1 MRPVDCHFLC
11 FIHHLLIFLI
21 VVAAV
26 PSRPSKLELKLFWRP
41 TRTGQSSG
49 QSQTSDHEEAESHV
63 LSRFRSEIRRC
74 SENRSGTCKV
84 SCSTLWGSEDNS
96 DLYFQQDQDTF
107 FVSRELH
114 CQTCFRRNWDWI
126 DTAES
131 KRQHSIVQWY
141 QIYFFESLTVPDEN
155 RYKTPSGL
163 KRHEKTFEAF
173 WSILKP

>member
-11 FIHHLLIFLI
+11 FIHHLLIFLS

-26 PSRPSKLELKLFWRP
+26 PSRPSKLELKLFWPREP
-41 TRTGQSSG
+41 ASPVGKVKHRITKKQKVMSS
-49 QSQTSDHEEAESHV
+49 AV
-63 LSRFRSEIRRC
+63 FVRRFGDAW
-74 SENRSGTCKV
+74 SGTCKV

-141 QIYFFESLTVPDEN
+141 QVYFFKSLTVPDEN